1 MKVIVC
7 PPRRE
12 PSGGSVAGKRITVGR
27 ASVSIGP
34 ELEAALD
41 RMISTTYREIK
52 REVESIAEDVTD
64 YARAE
69 WYVNVTRRTGKTGD
83 GIDYEMRLTPTHLKG
98 VVFSHTKSTYYVH
111 RPGPFSTLGRRV
123 DGDEFAQIMHTYRTT
138 GHIPD
143 GYTVQRYTRTRR
155 PVGVFRTDAKN
166 AKRPRDGKNLWKIVV
181 LDYGKRLVKERLPQ
195 IDEALQTAARRT
207 AA

>member
-69 WYVNVTRRTGKTGD
+69 WYVNVTRQ
-83 GIDYEMRLTPTHLKG
+83 I
-98 VVFSHTKSTYYVH
+98 
-111 RPGPFSTLGRRV
+111 GRAHV
-123 DGDEFAQIMHTYRTT
+123 
-138 GHIPD
+138 
-143 GYTVQRYTRTRR
+143 
-155 PVGVFRTDAKN
+155 
-166 AKRPRDGKNLWKIVV
+166 
-181 LDYGKRLVKERLPQ
+181 
-195 IDEALQTAARRT
+195 
-207 AA
+207 